1 MKLHSKRL
9 SKVAWMIEEHKQGTI
24 LADIG
29 TDHAYLPCF
38 LLDEKSSHQPMHVM

>member
-38 LLDEKSSHQPMHVM
+38 YLMKTSSHQLMHVM